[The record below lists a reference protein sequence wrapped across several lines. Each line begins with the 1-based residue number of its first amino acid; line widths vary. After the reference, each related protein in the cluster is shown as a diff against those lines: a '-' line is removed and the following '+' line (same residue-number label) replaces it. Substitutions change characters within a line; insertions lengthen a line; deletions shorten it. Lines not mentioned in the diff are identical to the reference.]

1 MRNFFFFMM
10 EYCADVADMCLFYI
24 MLRPIC
30 SKNQKIRNA
39 LLTILALSQI
49 YIFTDFEL
57 LDSVSPLLCF
67 VMSMIWVVWGIIK
80 VKGKNIKMVLFQ
92 VIATTVIIILTN
104 SMFICIPVLLGKTS
118 FCILVTKTSAR
129 FIFMF
134 LAKIC
139 SFLLA
144 YIILHYLRGST
155 VERYSSFFC
164 FIIVLSG
171 LYIIN
176 SYYLMGNV
184 DNVWDITKK
193 IELNTLKSMF
203 SIGLFMLIMIYLLLK
218 ILKRGQQVN
227 TIQDENHLH
236 KQILNEQK
244 KAIKSIRKKQHE
256 YKNNMESIHALLL
269 EQDLKTARALMDEL
283 LNQNRNTDKI
293 IRKNATFIQIM
304 IDYKLKEA
312 AEKQVTI
319 SKQITI
325 GYDIPIDEYDIA
337 IIINNAMNNAMESCE
352 KLPASRRYI
361 KCIIHTKLNYLN
373 FYFENPCKGNLN
385 FQNGR
390 LATTKKNQLEHGI
403 GIQNIENVVN
413 KYYGMINY
421 YSENEVFYLKCSLLI
436 PDEKSE

>member
-1 MRNFFFFMM
+1 MFG
-10 EYCADVADMCLFYI
+10 I
-24 MLRPIC
+24 
-30 SKNQKIRNA
+30 
-39 LLTILALSQI
+39 SQ
-49 YIFTDFEL
+49 
-57 LDSVSPLLCF
+57 
-67 VMSMIWVVWGIIK
+67 
-80 VKGKNIKMVLFQ
+80 
-92 VIATTVIIILTN
+92 
-104 SMFICIPVLLGKTS
+104 
-118 FCILVTKTSAR
+118 
-129 FIFMF
+129 
-134 LAKIC
+134 
-139 SFLLA
+139 
-144 YIILHYLRGST
+144 
-155 VERYSSFFC
+155 
-164 FIIVLSG
+164 
-171 LYIIN
+171 
-176 SYYLMGNV
+176 
-184 DNVWDITKK
+184 KK

-227 TIQDENHLH
+227 TIQDENHLQ

-244 KAIKSIRKKQHE
+244 KAIKSIRKRQHE

-312 AEKQVTI
+312 AEKQITI
-319 SKQITI
+319 SQQITI

-337 IIINNAMNNAMESCE
+337 IIINNAMNNAMEACE

-361 KCIIHTKLNYLN
+361 KCIIHTKLNCLN
-373 FYFENPCKGNLN
+373 FYFENPYEGNLN